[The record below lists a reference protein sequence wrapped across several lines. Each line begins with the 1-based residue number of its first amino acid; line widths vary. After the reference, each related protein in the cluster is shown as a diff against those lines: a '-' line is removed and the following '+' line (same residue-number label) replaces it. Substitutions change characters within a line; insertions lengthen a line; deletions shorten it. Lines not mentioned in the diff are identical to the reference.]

1 MVRPGTQVVSVSGD
15 GGFLFSAQELET
27 ATRLGLTFT
36 HVIMRDD
43 TYDMVGFQE
52 VLKYGRKSGVQLGDY
67 DIVKYA
73 ECFGA
78 HGYRVTTEEEFVAAL
93 EQSLAEEGPSI
104 IDVPVDYSRNTDLGA
119 HLHEDVFE

>member
-1 MVRPGTQVVSVSGD
+1 M
-15 GGFLFSAQELET
+15 
-27 ATRLGLTFT
+27 
-36 HVIMRDD
+36 
-43 TYDMVGFQE
+43 
-52 VLKYGRKSGVQLGDY
+52 
-67 DIVKYA
+67 VKYA

-78 HGYRVTTEEEFVAAL
+78 HGHRVRTEEEFVAAL